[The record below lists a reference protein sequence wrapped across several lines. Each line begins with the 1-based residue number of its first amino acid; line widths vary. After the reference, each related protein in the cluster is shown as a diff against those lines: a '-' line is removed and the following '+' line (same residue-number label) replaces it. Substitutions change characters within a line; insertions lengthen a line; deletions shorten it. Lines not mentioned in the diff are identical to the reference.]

1 MSKQQPSCWVLAW
14 ACVELVQVFN
24 LVQAERDSG
33 AQSDEGRSLELA
45 DEELEYRLFR
55 SKHRDQEQVDAIGYD
70 NRFALWRK
78 ARARIDAHNARPDV
92 IWKAA
97 VNRFA
102 DYTEAEFKAL
112 LGHTPLRGNTRAAAF
127 GPRRSSFFEVSETA
141 SPNQSHRGLQ
151 LAQSLDWRQKLKS
164 VDNVL
169 NQGSCGS
176 CWAVSAIGALQM
188 QVEFQ
193 TGRAVGDLSWNQ
205 VKDCSNNTRKCGGTG
220 GCQGSTGE
228 LAYAYI
234 ASTGGLALH
243 STYKGNRHM
252 DEECRMTV
260 PHVTISGYK
269 RLEENRLQPLLAA
282 LNQDGPV
289 VVSIDAT
296 GWNAYGSGIYDGCTP
311 DTVVNHGVALV
322 GYGTDSSVSKD
333 YWLIRNSWGKGW
345 GEDGFIRVLRHLGDI
360 DDYHGQ
366 NSGYCGLDSKPQEGV
381 GCEGEEGPWV
391 VCGMCG
397 ILSDSCYPV
406 GVKFV
411 EHPVKQVVN
420 WNTRWQP
427 NLAGSSSQ
435 PAT

>member
-1 MSKQQPSCWVLAW
+1 MSKQQPASWLLAW
-14 ACVELVQVFN
+14 VCVAVFN

-33 AQSDEGRSLELA
+33 AQSDEGRGLELA

-55 SKHRDQEQVDAIGYD
+55 NTHRYNGDLDAMSYD
-70 NRFALWRK
+70 HRFALWRK
-78 ARARIDAHNARPDV
+78 ARANIDVHNARADV
-92 IWKAA
+92 TWKAA
-97 VNRFA
+97 LNRFA

-112 LGHTPLRGNTRAAAF
+112 LGHTPLRGNSRAAAF
-127 GPRRSSFFEVSETA
+127 GPRRSSLFEVSETA
-141 SPNQSHRGLQ
+141 SPNQSGHGKE
-151 LAQSLDWRQKLKS
+151 LAQSLDWRHKLKS
-164 VDNVL
+164 VHNVL

-193 TGRAVGDLSWNQ
+193 TGKTVSDLSWNQ
-205 VKDCSNNTRKCGGTG
+205 VKDCSNNSRNCGGTG
-220 GCQGSTGE
+220 GCKGSTGE
-228 LAYAYI
+228 LAYGYI

-243 STYKGNRHM
+243 KTYKGNM
-252 DEECRMTV
+252 NTDEPCRRTV
-260 PHVTISGYK
+260 PHISISGYK

-282 LNQDGPV
+282 LNQDGPL

-296 GWNAYGSGIYDGCTP
+296 GWGSYGLGIYDGCTP
-311 DTVVNHGVALV
+311 ATVVNHGVVLV
-322 GYGTDSSVSKD
+322 GYGADGSVNKD

-345 GEDGFIRVLRHLGDI
+345 GEAGFIRVLRHQGDI
-360 DDYHGQ
+360 DDYHGE

-397 ILSDSCYPV
+397 ILSDTSYPV

-411 EHPVKQVVN
+411 EHPVNQVVN
-420 WNTRWQP
+420 WNKRWKP
-427 NLAGSSSQ
+427 VLSGLPSQ
-435 PAT
+435 SDP